1 MLGGKDIIYDEQWKE
16 IMNDDEI
23 FTGNWEDWRHIDNS
37 RYRGYYYDPKTNNS
51 QGYEYGLKK

>member
-1 MLGGKDIIYDEQWKE
+1 
-16 IMNDDEI
+16 MNDDEI